1 MITRLLVILF
11 VFLISENPLY
21 SQNDYIAFYNHCNE
35 GDEHYHLKNYPL
47 ALAKYDSAF
56 RKVDFIGVKYLSK
69 YARILQK
76 LDKKKSIEVWRLALL
91 KGIHSN
97 TLKQWDEIFI
107 NESRFKE
114 IKDSAIEYNKIYL
127 ARINSEYAR
136 AIDSLEYVYR
146 CIVMK
151 SCVGFEKDEFKVSV
165 PENRLFLKASIFD
178 CLMKLIGKYGFPSE
192 RRIGMSA
199 HKVQYIFYLSMI
211 DPSTEKYLSLLE
223 SAVKKGEYDPDSYA
237 YIYDVSRMNKRES
250 LFFYQWSD
258 SIMNLSDEEK
268 LMIDHR
274 RKGYGLKPL
283 RSFDTSETNRIP
295 SSLW

>member
-1 MITRLLVILF
+1 MVICFYLF
-11 VFLISENPLY
+11 LAQSPIY
-21 SQNDYIAFYNHCNE
+21 SQNDYVTYYNLCNE
-35 GDEHYHLKNYPL
+35 GDEQAYLKNYPL
-47 ALAKYDSAF
+47 AIAKYDTAF
-56 RKVDFIGVKYLSK
+56 GKVDFIGVKYLSK
-69 YARILQK
+69 YARILSK
-76 LDKKKSIEVWRLALL
+76 VDKKKSMEVVRLALL
-91 KGIHSN
+91 KGMYAN
-97 TLKQWDEIFI
+97 NLKQWDEIFI

-114 IKDSAIEYNKIYL
+114 IRDSVNEYKKIYL
-127 ARINSEYAR
+127 SSFNSEYAR

-211 DPSTEKYLSLLE
+211 DPSSEKYLSLLE

-258 SIMNLSDEEK
+258 SIMNLTDEEK